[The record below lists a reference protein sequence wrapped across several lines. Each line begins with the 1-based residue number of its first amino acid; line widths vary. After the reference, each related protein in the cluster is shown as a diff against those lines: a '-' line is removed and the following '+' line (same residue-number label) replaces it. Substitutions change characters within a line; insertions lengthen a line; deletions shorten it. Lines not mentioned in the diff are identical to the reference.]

1 MGLRCSKAAAHELKV
16 RTVLHPAPLG
26 SEAESY
32 MIYHKSQFIYIY
44 ILLYY
49 LYMGSDLITQ
59 QCLVTCK
66 ENIWMYI
73 LSLSVPALVQER

>member
-32 MIYHKSQFIYIY
+32 MIYHKSQFIYII
-44 ILLYY
+44 ILFIYGFRYNYTTMSGHL
-49 LYMGSDLITQ
+49 
-59 QCLVTCK
+59 
-66 ENIWMYI
+66 
-73 LSLSVPALVQER
+73 

>member
-1 MGLRCSKAAAHELKV
+1 
-16 RTVLHPAPLG
+16 
-26 SEAESY
+26 
-32 MIYHKSQFIYIY
+32 
-44 ILLYY
+44 
-49 LYMGSDLITQ
+49 MGSDLITQ

>member
-44 ILLYY
+44 I
-49 LYMGSDLITQ
+49 I
-59 QCLVTCK
+59 
-66 ENIWMYI
+66 I
-73 LSLSVPALVQER
+73 LFIYGFRFNYTTMSGHL